1 MIYGT
6 CNCNVLTKSFFLN
19 MRKKLK
25 MAFVTHKKS
34 EILHYHIQYP
44 FRTYSHLNNV
54 DPDQYFNWV
63 IARQSL
69 KKTTGGV
76 SSGDGRVFNVIREG
90 DLVDFQGSLKNINSS
105 FMF

>member
-1 MIYGT
+1 
-6 CNCNVLTKSFFLN
+6 